1 MKIRGF
7 RIELKEVEAVIR
19 QYPGIKD
26 ATVQAFDY
34 ENGGKF
40 IAAYIVSDEPVDV
53 KALNH
58 FIGQQ
63 KPSYMIPAATMQIPS
78 IPLNQNQK
86 VNRKE
91 LPAPVIQ
98 TDNSDYVAPAN
109 DLEKLFC
116 DIFADILTM
125 DKVSAT
131 ANFFE
136 LGGTSLMVTRVIIEA
151 DKHQHHIAYGD
162 IFSNPTPRQL
172 ARFVTGAS
180 GDASTSGQ
188 QDTAES
194 ADAAYDYKPI
204 DILLMRNTLENFKRG
219 ERQPIGRVLLTGST
233 GYLGI
238 HVLKELID
246 RQDVPAIWCLVRAAD
261 EQKAERR
268 LKQLLFYYFGHSY
281 QELFGSRLHIVL
293 GDVTQEFKEFFLRF
307 ATKAS
312 LRAERKE
319 FFLRF
324 ATKASLRAERKESEE
339 FKTNAEAAVNID
351 TVFNCAAVVKHFS
364 KGTEIEDVNIGG
376 AVNCVKFCVMTGAR
390 LVHVSTYSTGGLSVN
405 GKPDPTEPLTEQRL
419 YFGQYLDNQYIHS
432 KFVADRVILEAVAIH
447 GLNAKVMRVGNL
459 APRSTDGEFQIN
471 FQTNAA
477 MGRIR
482 VFKMLGCY
490 PFEMSDEP
498 MEFSPIN
505 EVARSIVLLSETPRE
520 CCVFHPYNNHSVFF
534 GDVLAE
540 LSKIGGAPRQ
550 VEGEAFLQAMEQAKE
565 DPEKAKRL
573 SSLLAYQDMAHG
585 QKSVFIPA
593 KNEYTTQVLY
603 RLGFRWSATSWD
615 YVDQF
620 LTAIDGMGYF
630 DE

>member
-63 KPSYMIPAATMQIPS
+63 KPSYMIPAATMQIPT

-86 VNRKE
+86 VNRKA